1 MNAISSLAAAL
12 GGAYLFH
19 QLHVPS
25 GVMLGAMLGVV
36 AHNLLL
42 RQVPQLPEGLSFLSY
57 VGPGWVTRQTVTRS
71 SLAILQRA
79 ARSRCYSTMLP
90 G

>member
-1 MNAISSLAAAL
+1 MNAISSLVAAL

-19 QLHVPS
+19 QLHV
-25 GVMLGAMLGVV
+25 AMLGVV

>member
-1 MNAISSLAAAL
+1 MNAISSLVAAL

-25 GVMLGAMLGVV
+25 GVMLGVV